1 MRVKDLMRKNFV
13 TVQQN
18 ATIKEVNQLI
28 HRLNVEYILVNDDED
43 KLVGIITYSDLFRH
57 LIPSY
62 SDFLVHE
69 DKNILFPKNI
79 EKRTLELIAKPVIE
93 IMTREP
99 ETVRPSLPLIE
110 AGALML
116 AQKVKQLPVVE
127 DGHLLGV
134 IRYTDITWGLMTK
147 DSKYF

>member
-13 TVQQN
+13 TIQQE
-18 ATIKEVNQLI
+18 AAIKEVNQLI
-28 HRLNVEYILVNDDED
+28 HRLDVEYILVNDNED
-43 KLVGIITYSDLFRH
+43 KLVGIVTYSDLFRH

-79 EKRTLELIAKPVIE
+79 EERTLKLIEKPVME

-99 ETVRPSLPLIE
+99 ETVGPSLPLVE

-116 AQKVKQLPVVE
+116 AHKVKQLPVVE
-127 DGHLLGV
+127 DGNLLGV
-134 IRYTDITWGLMTK
+134 IRYTDITWGLMIK
-147 DSKYF
+147 NCKYF